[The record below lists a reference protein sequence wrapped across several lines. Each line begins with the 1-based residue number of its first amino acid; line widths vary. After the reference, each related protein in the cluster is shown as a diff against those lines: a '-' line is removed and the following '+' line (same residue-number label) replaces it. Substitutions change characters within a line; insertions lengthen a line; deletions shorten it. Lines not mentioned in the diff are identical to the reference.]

1 MTESTSPADARLDVA
16 LVARGLARSRG
27 QAADLVARGAVSV
40 AGRRATKVSLR
51 VRADEEVLVEGNDAR
66 LVSRA
71 AHKLQGAFTTFGPQG
86 WQVASARCLDLG
98 ACTGGFTQVLLEQG
112 AAQVVAL
119 DVGHDQL
126 DPEIAA
132 DPRVVDLSGTTVRG
146 LVPADLDGPVDRVVA
161 DLSFI
166 SLRLALPA
174 VRDCL
179 DGAGEAMLL
188 VKPQFEVGRA
198 RLGKQ
203 GVVTDPRA
211 RADALRGVLADAA
224 ELGLGVLGL
233 AQSPIAGGVG
243 NVEYLLWL
251 SARADVGMPWQA
263 QLEQVATLTGTRTR
277 TDTKGAR

>member
-1 MTESTSPADARLDVA
+1 MTEPTTPADARLDVA
-16 LVARGLARSRG
+16 LVSRGLARSRG

-40 AGRRATKVSLR
+40 AGRPATKVSLR
-51 VRADEEVLVEGNDAR
+51 VRGDEQITVEGDDAR

-71 AHKLQGAFTTFGPQG
+71 AHKLQGAFATFGPIG
-86 WQVASARCLDLG
+86 WQVGGARCLDLG

-112 AAQVVAL
+112 ASEVLAL

-126 DPEIAA
+126 DPAIAA
-132 DPRVVDLSGTTVRG
+132 DPRVADLSGTTVRG
-146 LVPADLDGPVDRVVA
+146 LAPDDIGGRVDRVVA

-179 DGAGEAMLL
+179 GEDGEAMLL

-211 RADALRGVLADAA
+211 RADALRGVLTDAA
-224 ELGLGVLGL
+224 GLDLSVLGI

-251 SARADVGMPWQA
+251 SARAAVGMPWQA
-263 QLEQVATLTGTRTR
+263 QLEQVAALTGTDP